1 MSPPDAG
8 GDSAPS
14 DATELPL
21 PSRRRTVLVYALA
34 CGIMVG
40 NLYICQPLLHEI
52 ARNLSVAEP
61 VAGLVS
67 VAAQIGYALGILLL
81 VPLADIAEPR
91 RLLRWLVL
99 ATTAGLLLAAVA
111 PGITV
116 LVAASLVFA
125 AATVVPQILVP
136 LATSLVP
143 PDRRGRVIASLQT
156 GFILGILLSR
166 TVAGAVASAAGTW
179 RAPFFVAAIAT
190 GLLYFILPRF
200 LPSGARGAARSY
212 GSLLRSLLPLLRH
225 GPLRTSMA
233 LGFFVFGAFSVFW
246 STLAFHLASPA
257 FGLGVA
263 ATGLFGLWGAPGAIM
278 APLAGRL
285 ADRVGSG
292 WVNFASL
299 VCAAAAF
306 AVAGSFGMTR
316 LLALVVAVNLLD
328 FGLQSGQIANQTRIF
343 ALGAAI
349 RARVNTVYMVGMFGG
364 GAFGSLA
371 GTTAW
376 HIAGWQGA
384 CALALG
390 LMALA
395 GVVLAV
401 SSLPVR
407 RDRVSSV
414 RPAPPLRE

>member
-1 MSPPDAG
+1 MTPPDAG
-8 GDSAPS
+8 GAPIDTADRPRS
-14 DATELPL
+14 
-21 PSRRRTVLVYALA
+21 SRRGTVFVYALA

-52 ARNLSVAEP
+52 ARSLIVSEP
-61 VAGLVS
+61 VAGLVT
-67 VAAQIGYALGILLL
+67 VAAQVGYALGILLL
-81 VPLADIAEPR
+81 VPLADSADPK
-91 RLLRWLVL
+91 RLLRWLIV
-99 ATTAGLLLAAVA
+99 ATTAGLVLAGAA

-116 LVAASLVFA
+116 LIAASLVFA

-143 PDRRGRVIASLQT
+143 PERRGRVIASLQT

-166 TVAGAVASAAGTW
+166 TVSGAVASVSGTW
-179 RAPFFVAAIAT
+179 RAPFFVAAVAT
-190 GLLYFILPRF
+190 GLLYFVLPRF
-200 LPSGARGAARSY
+200 LPSGARGEARSY

-233 LGFFVFGAFSVFW
+233 LGFCVFGAFSVFW

-257 FGLGVA
+257 FALGAA
-263 ATGLFGLWGAPGAIM
+263 ATGLFGLWGAPGAIL

-292 WVNFASL
+292 WVNVASL

-306 AVAGSFGMTR
+306 ALAGVLGITSIP
-316 LLALVVAVNLLD
+316 ALVVAVNLLD

-343 ALGAAI
+343 TLGSAI
-349 RARVNTVYMVGMFGG
+349 RARVNTVYMVGVFGG

-376 HIAGWQGA
+376 HVAGWRGA
-384 CALALG
+384 CALAFG
-390 LMALA
+390 LILLA
-395 GVVLAV
+395 GVIAGRLLGTRATGPWSVTGG
-401 SSLPVR
+401 P
-407 RDRVSSV
+407 RDRHG
-414 RPAPPLRE
+414 

>member
-8 GDSAPS
+8 GGSAPQ
-14 DATELPL
+14 DAADVPRA
-21 PSRRRTVLVYALA
+21 SRRGTIFVYALP

-40 NLYICQPLLHEI
+40 NLYICQPLLQEI
-52 ARNLSVAEP
+52 ARSLRVTEP
-61 VAGLVS
+61 IAGLVT
-67 VAAQIGYALGILLL
+67 VAAQVGYALGILLL
-81 VPLADIAEPR
+81 VPLADIAEPK
-91 RLLRWLVL
+91 RLLRWLIL
-99 ATTAGLLLAAVA
+99 ATTAGLVAAAVA

-116 LVAASLVFA
+116 LIAASLVFA

-136 LATSLVP
+136 LATSLVA

-166 TVAGAVASAAGTW
+166 TVAGAVASVSGTW
-179 RAPFFVAAIAT
+179 RAPFLVAAIGT
-190 GLLYFILPRF
+190 GLLYFVLPRF
-200 LPSGARGAARSY
+200 LPSGARGHARSY

-233 LGFFVFGAFSVFW
+233 LGFCVFGAFSVFW

-257 FGLGVA
+257 FGLGAA
-263 ATGLFGLWGAPGAIM
+263 ATGLFGLWGAPGAIL

-292 WVNFASL
+292 WVNVASL

-306 AVAGSFGMTR
+306 AVIPTAPFSVWLVDMGM
-316 LLALVVAVNLLD
+316 
-328 FGLQSGQIANQTRIF
+328 QSAQIANQTRIF
-343 ALGAAI
+343 TLGAAI
-349 RARVNTVYMVGMFGG
+349 RARVNTVYMVGVFGG

-376 HIAGWQGA
+376 HVAGWQGA
-384 CALALG
+384 SALAFGLV
-390 LMALA
+390 LMA
-395 GVVLAV
+395 GVILAV
-401 SSLPVR
+401 TSIPP
-407 RDRVSSV
+407 SSV
-414 RPAPPLRE
+414 RGSEPG